1 MEKRC
6 KNCKYKVY
14 EKGDENEVWPFC
26 SCQDKEL
33 RDITNKLRRKL
44 NSYQIQYHIRE
55 DKEMSDDVL
64 PSCQL
69 VQSAYDTLLS
79 VNCDKYQQEEKI

>member
-14 EKGDENEVWPFC
+14 EEGDKKNVWPFC

-33 RDITNKLRRKL
+33 RDITNKMMHKL
-44 NSYQIQYHIRE
+44 NNSKIQYHIRD

-69 VQSAYDTLLS
+69 VQSAYDILLDS
-79 VNCDKYQQEEKI
+79 RCDKYCVE

>member
-6 KNCKYKVY
+6 RNCKYKVY
-14 EKGDENEVWPFC
+14 EKGDKNEVWPFC
-26 SCQDKEL
+26 SCQSKEL
-33 RDITNKLRRKL
+33 RDITNKLIRKL
-44 NSYQIQYHIRE
+44 NSYQIQYHVRADRE
-55 DKEMSDDVL
+55 ISDDVL

-69 VQSAYDTLLS
+69 VQSAYDILLD

>member
-14 EKGDENEVWPFC
+14 EEGDEKEVWAFC
-26 SCQDKEL
+26 SCQDKGL
-33 RDITNKLRRKL
+33 RNITNKLRRKL

-55 DKEMSDDVL
+55 DKEMPDDVL

-69 VQSAYDTLLS
+69 VQSAYDILLG